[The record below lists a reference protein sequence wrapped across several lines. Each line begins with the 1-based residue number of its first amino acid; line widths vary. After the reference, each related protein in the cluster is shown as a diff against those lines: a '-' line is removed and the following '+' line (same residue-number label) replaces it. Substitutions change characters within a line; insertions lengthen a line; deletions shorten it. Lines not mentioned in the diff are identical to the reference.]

1 MKKTHEWRY
10 YARATWTD
18 GRLYTGVYL
27 LPVKTKTPEAAAAGG
42 GGGDDKPPVDDADV
56 ERMMKQMKDGPEKT
70 GKGLSLSLVHLHRSF
85 CFFDFTSRY
94 GLWMI
99 IEGGG
104 GG

>member
-70 GKGLSLSLVHLHRSF
+70 GKGLSLSGPSPSVVL
-85 CFFDFTSRY
+85 FFRFY
-94 GLWMI
+94 LALWVMDDY
-99 IEGGG
+99 
-104 GG
+104 